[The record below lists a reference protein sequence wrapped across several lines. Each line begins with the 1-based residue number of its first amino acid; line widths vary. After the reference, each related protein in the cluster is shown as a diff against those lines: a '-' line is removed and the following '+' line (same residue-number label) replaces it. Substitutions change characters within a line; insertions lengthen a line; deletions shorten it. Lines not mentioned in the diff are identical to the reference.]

1 MLVTTGNA
9 GPVGLDHHR
18 IGEYH
23 LNQVSNLRD
32 GGLTDSDNLPIFV
45 PPELRKSEPIRH
57 VHCVLVLRPK
67 MALQP
72 KAASTTATIT
82 VSQEGIL
89 IMLIVV
95 MHIPPLRFAN
105 QI

>member
-1 MLVTTGNA
+1 LSCA
-9 GPVGLDHHR
+9 
-18 IGEYH
+18 E
-23 LNQVSNLRD
+23 
-32 GGLTDSDNLPIFV
+32 
-45 PPELRKSEPIRH
+45 
-57 VHCVLVLRPK
+57 
-67 MALQP
+67 MALPP